1 MLKWNSVLHCC
12 FVSGSCA
19 TVQVSLP
26 WIKTS
31 FCHLSCSCWT
41 TSPVSVMV
49 CRSGYVCCCPLPL
62 WASACVSGCTM
73 DMCTFRLWAFSKR
86 LLHIKHSNS
95 RSASALCLVMWYFS
109 DARWRHWKPQTSH
122 LIGGKNKSIYNFS
135 CLGFWLLNW
144 ETWVSFIPLA
154 LSKKINFC
162 LSSYQFTYGVP
173 QGSVLVPLF
182 FSILFWLLKVSFQ
195 IFISNNRRRLWS
207 LGSEIIT
214 FQTYS
219 AYKIVPEKPVFWSQS
234 KKGIYWSRCSIDVF
248 QIPEFEGEK

>member
-1 MLKWNSVLHCC
+1 MSVRVKEHWMKTQLLMLKWNSVLHCC
-12 FVSGSCA
+12 LVSGSCA
-19 TVQVSLP
+19 TVQVSLQLP

-49 CRSGYVCCCPLPL
+49 CRSGYVCCCCPLPL

-154 LSKKINFC
+154 LSKKWISVC
-162 LSSYQFTYGVP
+162 PLISSLMEFLRAQFLCHYF
-173 QGSVLVPLF
+173 SLF
-182 FSILFWLLKVSFQ
+182 YFDFWKSRFKDLFP
-195 IFISNNRRRLWS
+195 
-207 LGSEIIT
+207 IT
-214 FQTYS
+214 EDDF
-219 AYKIVPEKPVFWSQS
+219 
-234 KKGIYWSRCSIDVF
+234 GL
-248 QIPEFEGEK
+248 